1 MENPFRFGSLVDEP
15 YFTDRTK
22 ELQYIVQFLHSENH
36 LILISPRRYGKSSL
50 VRKAVK
56 ATGRPYVSVN
66 MQQVVSR
73 EDFAAKLL
81 KSIFKQYKME
91 KVKYL
96 LRNFRVLPTINVNP
110 MNDEV
115 SVSFQPLING
125 KAVFE
130 DTLDL
135 LEKVSSPDNRLIVVF
150 DEFQEVLE
158 IDPHI
163 DKELRSIMQEQSGLN
178 YIFLGSQESMM
189 ADIFERPR
197 SPFYHFGQL
206 MRLDKIPVDEFT
218 AYLESR
224 FASVTDKA
232 HDIAAGV
239 IAFTGNHPYYSQ
251 QLAFTIWDLMAL
263 GHGDADI
270 ISKATTDIVRTHDL
284 DYERL
289 WLTFNKTDQLTVRLI
304 CEGANPVQSRLL
316 PTSTITSSVKRLSKK
331 GYVIREQKDKYI
343 MEDPFFKEWIIEQQ
357 N

>member
-115 SVSFQPLING
+115 SVSFQPLINA

-135 LEKVSSPDNRLIVVF
+135 LERVSSPDNRLIVVF

-163 DKELRSIMQEQSGLN
+163 DK
-178 YIFLGSQESMM
+178 
-189 ADIFERPR
+189 
-197 SPFYHFGQL
+197 
-206 MRLDKIPVDEFT
+206 
-218 AYLESR
+218 
-224 FASVTDKA
+224 
-232 HDIAAGV
+232 
-239 IAFTGNHPYYSQ
+239 GNHP
-251 QLAFTIWDLMAL
+251 F
-263 GHGDADI
+263 
-270 ISKATTDIVRTHDL
+270 
-284 DYERL
+284 
-289 WLTFNKTDQLTVRLI
+289 
-304 CEGANPVQSRLL
+304 
-316 PTSTITSSVKRLSKK
+316 
-331 GYVIREQKDKYI
+331 
-343 MEDPFFKEWIIEQQ
+343 
-357 N
+357 

>member
-1 MENPFRFGSLVDEP
+1 MENPFKFGSLVDGP

-22 ELQYIVQFLHSENH
+22 ELRYIVQFLHGENH
-36 LILISPRRYGKSSL
+36 LVLISPRRYGKSSL
-50 VRKAVK
+50 VKKAVK
-56 ATGRPYVSVN
+56 ETGRPCVSVN

-81 KSIFKQYKME
+81 KSVFKQYKFE

-96 LRNFRVLPTINVNP
+96 LRNFRVLPTISVNP
-110 MNDEV
+110 MTDEM

-130 DTLDL
+130 DSLDL
-135 LEKVSSPDNRLIVVF
+135 LEKISSPDNKLIVVF
-150 DEFQEVLE
+150 DEFQDVLE
-158 IDPHI
+158 IDRHI

-189 ADIFERPR
+189 TDIFERPK

-206 MRLDKIPVDEFT
+206 MRLDKIPEDEFT
-218 AYLESR
+218 EYLESR
-224 FASVTDKA
+224 FSPVTKKA
-232 HDIAAGV
+232 HDIATGI

-251 QLAFTIWDLMAL
+251 QLAFTVWDLIAL
-263 GHGDADI
+263 GSSDTDI
-270 ISKATTDIVRTHDL
+270 IGKAVSDIIHAHDL

-289 WLTFNKTDQLTVRLI
+289 WLTFNKTDQLTTRLV
-304 CEGANPVQSRLL
+304 CEDTNPVQSRLL
-316 PTSTITSSVKRLSKK
+316 PTSTITSSIQRLSKK

-343 MEDPFFKEWIIEQQ
+343 MEDPFFKEWIREQQ
-357 N
+357 K

>member
-1 MENPFRFGSLVDEP
+1 
-15 YFTDRTK
+15 
-22 ELQYIVQFLHSENH
+22 
-36 LILISPRRYGKSSL
+36 
-50 VRKAVK
+50 
-56 ATGRPYVSVN
+56 
-66 MQQVVSR
+66 
-73 EDFAAKLL
+73 
-81 KSIFKQYKME
+81 
-91 KVKYL
+91 
-96 LRNFRVLPTINVNP
+96 

-115 SVSFQPLING
+115 SVSFQPLINS

-135 LEKVSSPDNRLIVVF
+135 LERVSSPDNRLIVVF

-239 IAFTGNHPYYSQ
+239 IDFTGNHPYYSQ

-263 GHGDADI
+263 GHDDADI